1 MITSS
6 SNGRIKWVMSLLEKA
21 KIRRK
26 EEQFVAEGMKMFLEA
41 PRELIREVYVSQDLL
56 NNSNDSDL
64 VLKTKEKLK
73 DVPYEVVSSEVFRK
87 MSDTVTPQGILSVIR
102 FIAYERKDL
111 LTQSSPLLL
120 ILENIQDPGNMGTIF
135 RTAEGAGVNGIILSK
150 DCVDIYNPKVIRST
164 MGSIYRVP
172 FLVVNDLY
180 EEMNSLQEEGVILYA
195 AALKDSFE
203 YDAFDYRT
211 PTAFLI
217 GNEGNGLKDE
227 TVLACNNTIRIP
239 MEGMVESLNAGVAAS
254 ILSYEAYRQRR
265 NGK

>member
-6 SNGRIKWVMSLLEKA
+6 SNGRIKWVTSLLEKA

-26 EEQFVAEGMKMFLEA
+26 EELFVAEGMKMFLEA

-56 NNSNDSDL
+56 NASNDSEL

-73 DVPYEVVSSEVFRK
+73 EIPYEVVSSEVFRK
-87 MSDTVTPQGILSVIR
+87 MSDTVTPQGILSVLE
-102 FIAYERKDL
+102 FISYERKDL

-120 ILENIQDPGNMGTIF
+120 VLENIQDPGNMGTIF

-180 EEMNSLQEEGVILYA
+180 EEMTKLQEEGMILYA
-195 AALKDSFE
+195 AALKDSLE
-203 YDAFDYRT
+203 YDAFDYRL
-211 PTAFLI
+211 PTAFII
-217 GNEGNGLKDE
+217 GNEGNGLLKE
-227 TVLACNNTIRIP
+227 TIAACDKTIRIP
-239 MEGMVESLNAGVAAS
+239 MEGRVESLNAGVAAS

-265 NGK
+265 NA